1 MSSRLTARHSCD
13 ATITHAIAELTQDAC
28 LVMDTDAV
36 ILEANAAAARLYGY
50 RSDDFVGMHVSRLCA
65 EESMQAFSEQFST
78 AREEGLLSQSTQVRK
93 DGTTFPAEIGWKQS
107 TLDCGDLLVAHIRDI
122 GERTRIESELR
133 LRSDVLD
140 SALDAIIVHDLQG
153 NLVLANDA
161 ATARAGMTH
170 DEFMSLGPWGWLGE
184 EARSGAEERLALLME
199 VGARVFESQD
209 FAADGSAITVEVHAR
224 VARFGSGLAV
234 ISVVRDITE
243 RAKVTEEMRQMALSD
258 PLTGLANRA
267 YFTQAMERAIADAR
281 RHGDSLGVLFLDL
294 DDFKPVNDRLG
305 HAAGDQVL
313 VDLARNVTSN
323 LRATDTV
330 ARMGGDEFAVILP
343 RLLDTES
350 INAAARKIAMCVAK
364 PTLISGENISVTA
377 SIGAALFDPE
387 LDDADTLLGKADS
400 AMYQA
405 KRTGV
410 VWRVWGEDLPEEVVP
425 SDASSVA
432 QLRLDQAAALSAAE
446 RVHFVRGGLTRS
458 PGGRK
463 AGRGGHRTAPAC
475 RAGHSVMAAVTA
487 LRAG

>member
-1 MSSRLTARHSCD
+1 MSSRITARNSCD
-13 ATITHAIAELTQDAC
+13 PTITHAIAELTQDAC
-28 LVMDTDAV
+28 LVMNTDAM
-36 ILEANAAAARLYGY
+36 ILEANDEAARLYGY
-50 RSDDFVGMHVSRLCA
+50 RTEDFVGMHASRLCA
-65 EESMQAFSEQFST
+65 EDSMQAFSEVLRA
-78 AREEGLLSQSTQVRK
+78 AREDGLLLLSTHVRK
-93 DGTTFPAEIGWKQS
+93 DGTTFPAEIGWKQG
-107 TLDCGDLLVAHIRDI
+107 TLDNCDLLVAHVRDI
-122 GERTRIESELR
+122 GERMRIESELR

-153 NLVLANDA
+153 NPVLANDA

-184 EARSGAEERLALLME
+184 DARSGAEERLALLME
-199 VGARVFESQD
+199 EGARVFESQD
-209 FAADGSAITVEVHAR
+209 IAADGSTITVEVHAR

-243 RAKVTEEMRQMALSD
+243 RAKATEEMRQMAMSD

-267 YFTQAMERAIADAR
+267 YFTQAIERAIADAR

-294 DDFKPVNDRLG
+294 DDFKPVNDLLG

-313 VDLARNVTSN
+313 IDMARNVRSS

-343 RLLDTES
+343 RLSDAES
-350 INAAARKIAMCVAK
+350 IHTAARKIAMCVAT
-364 PTLISGENISVTA
+364 PTLISGESVSVTA
-377 SIGAALFDPE
+377 SIGAAMFDPDR
-387 LDDADTLLGKADS
+387 DDADTLLGKADS

-410 VWRVWGEDLPEEVVP
+410 VWRVWGEELDAEAVP

-432 QLRLDQAAALSAAE
+432 QLRLDQSAALSAAA
-446 RVHFVRGGLTRS
+446 RVHPVRGGLTRS

-463 AGRGGHRTAPAC
+463 AGRGGHRKAPAC
-475 RAGHSVMAAVTA
+475 RARHSVMAAVTT